1 MSNDEL
7 PQEYYL
13 QVDEVWNA
21 FVGQLQKDAAMCGIN
36 LNTEIFSP
44 DSLRENIQKISAV
57 LKDINSLA
65 NGYEK
70 IQTWLYRVD
79 VPEQLI
85 KSKLNQNDD
94 YYTVVAEL
102 ILKRT
107 LQKVVIRYLHKHD
120 KL

>member
-1 MSNDEL
+1 MVNNEL
-7 PQEYYL
+7 PQEQYL
-13 QVDEVWNA
+13 QVEEVWNA
-21 FVGQLQKDAAMCGIN
+21 FVEQLQKDAAMCGIC
-36 LNTEIFSP
+36 LNTEIFSTN
-44 DSLRENIQKISAV
+44 SLRENIQKISAV
-57 LKDINSLA
+57 LKNMASLT

-85 KSKLNQNDD
+85 KSKINQNDD
-94 YYTVVAEL
+94 YYNIVAEL

-107 LQKVVIRYLHKHD
+107 LQKVVIRYLYKHD